1 MIVMAII
8 VPVLVLI
15 VSLAI
20 AWYFFRTLRKNRQES
35 QENLRVR
42 EELLPE
48 EYGIRATQ
56 VGDSTLKVMRLSPL
70 KDRLGYRWFGL
81 WC

>member
-1 MIVMAII
+1 MFILVAKEEEMFNYMVVLAII
-8 VPVLVLI
+8 IPVIVLI
-15 VSLAI
+15 VALAI
-20 AWYFFRTLRKNRQES
+20 AYYFFRSLRKNRQES

-56 VGDSTLKVMRLSPL
+56 VGDSTLKVI
-70 KDRLGYRWFGL
+70 
-81 WC
+81 